1 MAQGPCDGGTTDSE
15 VLVSIVAERK
25 LSDSET
31 RKQDGGDVVPLPSVA
46 ISIRL
51 KHVLGM
57 VTAVGLRRWIA
68 VFLCV
73 ALVVSSTN
81 GQDAMNSLLDLL
93 LI

>member
-1 MAQGPCDGGTTDSE
+1 MVPGPCDGLPTDSE
-15 VLVSIVAERK
+15 VLVSIVEERK
-25 LSDSET
+25 VSDSET
-31 RKQDGGDVVPLPSVA
+31 RKQDGGDVVPQLSVA
-46 ISIRL
+46 ISTKL
-51 KHVLGM
+51 KLVPGM

-81 GQDAMNSLLDLL
+81 GQDVMNSLLDLL